1 MVKKFFCYCFTGLF
15 NIKQF
20 LKSILIFFV
29 QEQLVDGMDGTDD
42 VRQSELIATVLT
54 QNSQV

>member
-1 MVKKFFCYCFTGLF
+1 MAKKFFCYCFTELF

>member
-1 MVKKFFCYCFTGLF
+1 MAKKFFCYCFTGLF

>member
-1 MVKKFFCYCFTGLF
+1 
-15 NIKQF
+15 
-20 LKSILIFFV
+20 
-29 QEQLVDGMDGTDD
+29 LVDGMDGTDD